1 MTKFYTSRSAV
12 RSNKAQTASYLQSR
26 LQPLSLLGAT
36 PIQLAHAF
44 ALHHQSKNTSGN
56 IQINYLT
63 AKGESVTYTHCVT
76 KTDTLGNER
85 VLSVDEN
92 FNRIRFSPQ
101 HISQYNPKGKY
112 TQPEG
117 SGTHIYFTALYQV
130 FINPKTKTHSSNF
143 DRIYVVEGEFKAW
156 TMCLAGLPT
165 VAISGISSGTIAYD
179 ANGNTRKEVRENE
192 LIPFFALKSAEFKP
206 DLQAFLIQ
214 HQTTQLV
221 LLHDADAFNGYKN
234 RAKKGRVAA
243 FISALKDTQKA
254 CEALQIQF
262 TYIVGKNEQQAKGID
277 DLLLTHLNTP
287 NYEAI
292 INDLTNLNAKSKYLH
307 LFKEVDTQRK
317 LNTIIEHF
325 YRSTQRT
332 PDLQIEY
339 DGYLSDLINTNSDFL
354 EALNTQKRIILQ
366 SGTGSGKTTLI
377 LRHLIYQWFE
387 DTKIPTIVIVPL
399 NAIVEQQS
407 KYGNQ
412 NDVAF
417 ITAATKNDQM
427 RGINLQTKC
436 VFVNYENAKEVA
448 EYLTQLFGG
457 YHAILDESHL
467 LSESVGYKADV
478 VREVTAVIQQAQ
490 KTLLASATP
499 SLLGLDEFYYLKINN
514 SIPAPAPKVIHYTS
528 VVKSLTALI
537 CQVVPNSGSNQIV
550 LLNNKKRIQKLKDAL
565 KRLGYKIATIYTNN
579 PNNEHYQQ
587 LINTS
592 KLDPNIDVYICT
604 EKVATGVNILSNGNK
619 NRLIYAET
627 NTKDG
632 FLCGFRQTLYTQ
644 FVARVR
650 DVKSITD
657 CFILTKQIELPSFE
671 RQTAEMIYCRLYT
684 QYQQTAN
691 DINARYTNDTNTPQQ
706 HDYLR
711 FVDGTGLTYSQQGL
725 VVPDKIYLIHLA
737 EKQAVNLSHVSDL
750 DFEELTIVDLD
761 IDTTIEIATKEAN
774 KAINEETKNAEVDI
788 CNKMSDR
795 SSLACLQLAGTIYNT
810 TDNQTL
816 KNTLKNEFGQLPK
829 PDEPLSEIKQDVAD
843 TAHQNFMHYLRLG
856 MNWGDAH
863 QLTFRPSTEK
873 IRPSQLLSKNKR
885 QEIRLIISRFLS
897 KDANGCKIKQHQLAQ
912 NEKAQNALLLAFEKS
927 EDYQLTPKEIQAII
941 RKYRRGL
948 SIAESLL
955 FASSLFHLQR
965 TANHANTLVYY
976 KLIECWDKESIER
989 HFQIT
994 LPTPVADCQNPPG
1007 ANTSD
1012 SYEDDFGN
1020 TCPGVRF

>member
-1 MTKFYTSRSAV
+1 MTKIYTSRSTV

-36 PIQLAHAF
+36 HHQLAPAF

-56 IQINYLT
+56 IQIKYLT

-85 VLSVDEN
+85 VLSVVYP
-92 FNRIRFSPQ
+92 FNRVRFSPQ

-192 LIPFFALKSAEFKP
+192 LTPFFALKSAEFKP
-206 DLQAFLIQ
+206 DLQAFLIE

-234 RAKKGRVAA
+234 RTKKGRAAA
-243 FISALKDTQKA
+243 FIAAVKDTQKA

-277 DLLLTHLNTP
+277 DLLLAHHNTP
-287 NYEAI
+287 NYELI

-307 LFKEVDTQRK
+307 VFKEVDTQRK

-325 YRSTQRT
+325 YCSTQRT

-339 DGYLSDLINTNSDFL
+339 DGYLCDLTDKDFL
-354 EALNTQKRIILQ
+354 EALITKKRIILQ

-377 LRHLIYQWFE
+377 LKSLIYQWFE

-407 KYGNQ
+407 KYGNK

-467 LSESVGYKADV
+467 LSESIGYKPDV
-478 VREVTAVIQQAQ
+478 VRAVTAVIQQSK

-499 SLLGLDEFYYLKINN
+499 SLLGLDEFYYLKINS
-514 SIPAPAPKVIHYTS
+514 SIPAPAPKVIHYTN
-528 VVKSLTALI
+528 VVKSIAALV
-537 CQVVPNSGSNQIV
+537 CQVAPNSGSNQIV
-550 LLNNKKRIQKLKDAL
+550 LLNNKKSIRKLKKAL
-565 KRLGYKIATIYTNN
+565 ELLGYKIATIYTNN
-579 PNNEHYQQ
+579 PDNEHYQQ

-650 DVKSITD
+650 DVQSITD
-657 CFILTKQIELPSFE
+657 CFIVTKQMDLPPFE

-684 QYQQTAN
+684 QYQQTSN
-691 DINARYTNDTNTPQQ
+691 DINAQYPNDTNTPKQC
-706 HDYLR
+706 DYLR
-711 FVDGTGLTYSQQGL
+711 FVDATGLTYNQQGL
-725 VVPDKIYLIHLA
+725 VVPDRIYLINLA
-737 EKQAVNLSHVSDL
+737 ESQAVNLSHVSDL
-750 DFEELTIVDLD
+750 DFEELTIVNID

-774 KAINEETKNAEVDI
+774 KMINEETKNAEVDI

-795 SSLACLQLAGTIYNT
+795 SSLDCLQLAGTVYNT
-810 TDNQTL
+810 TDNKTL

-863 QLTFRPSTEK
+863 RLTFRPDTEK

-885 QEIRLIISRFLS
+885 QEIRRIISHFMN
-897 KDANGCKIKQHQLAQ
+897 KDAKGCKIQRYQMAQ
-912 NEKAQNALLLAFEKS
+912 NEKAKNALLLAFEQN
-927 EDYQLTPKEIQAII
+927 EHQQLAPKEIQAII

-948 SIAESLL
+948 SVAESLL
-955 FASSLFHLQR
+955 FASSLFNLQR

-976 KLIECWDKESIER
+976 KLIECWDKESIEQ
-989 HFQIT
+989 HFGIT
-994 LPTPVADCQNPPG
+994 LPVLVADSQNPPG
-1007 ANTSD
+1007 ANTSA